1 MTSAKFSSIYKGNSI
16 TNNKS
21 NKESAN
27 VQLRVRGIILLVAK
41 DGCPDGYDKNICR
54 KYVFEVIKKKKYL
67 S

>member
-27 VQLRVRGIILLVAK
+27 VQLSVRGIILLVAK
-41 DGCPDGYDKNICR
+41 DGCSYGYDKNICR

-67 S
+67 